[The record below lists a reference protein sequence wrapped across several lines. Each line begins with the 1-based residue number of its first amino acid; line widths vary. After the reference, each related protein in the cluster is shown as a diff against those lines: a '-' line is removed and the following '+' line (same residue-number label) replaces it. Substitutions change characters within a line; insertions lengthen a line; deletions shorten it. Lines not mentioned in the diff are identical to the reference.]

1 MYLRKTARKNKDGSV
16 VEYYQLAHN
25 YRHPETKACAVEV
38 IHNFGRADK
47 LDRDALVRLCRSVA
61 RVAGLHVHDPLA
73 EGEADAP
80 VPANGGLPRGVRL
93 LETKE
98 LGTVWAIEAL
108 WERLGIGPTLRRV
121 AQQGRT
127 RVPHERALLAMTANR
142 LCEPES
148 KLGVWD
154 RWLRTV
160 HLPSCQDLKLPQMY
174 AAMDLLHGHAAEVEE
189 SVFFHTADLFNL
201 EVDLVFYDTTTV
213 SFSIDY
219 EDQDTEESEGY
230 RKLGNSKEGTWTPQV
245 VVALA
250 VTRQGLPVRSWVFPG
265 NTTDVTTIEC
275 VRKDLRGW
283 KLGRAMFVADSGMN
297 SKENREELAR
307 ACGKYLLATRLS
319 AVTEVKEEVLSR
331 RGRYKEIAENLKVK
345 EVVVGDGERR
355 RRYFLCL
362 NAKEAKRQKR
372 HRAQVLKELEEKLGR
387 HPSKDP
393 TQKWAVELLASKR
406 YGRYLTIREGKGGK
420 RVALDRVAAK
430 AAARCDGKW
439 VILSNDDTIG
449 PEDAARGY
457 RGLMVIERCFRS
469 LKRTQIKMGPM
480 YHWLRRRI
488 EAHVKICVL
497 ALLIQRVAEI
507 ACKRPWAHIRRA
519 LRRLKATEFA
529 SESHLFFQRN
539 ELPESTEKTL
549 QDLEV
554 KAPASVLGVVKTG

>member
-1 MYLRKTARKNKDGSV
+1 MYLRTTRRKNKDGSV
-16 VEYYQLAHN
+16 VEYLQLAHN
-25 YRHPETKACAVEV
+25 YRHPETKTSTVEV
-38 IHNFGRADK
+38 IYSFGRADK
-47 LDRDALVRLCRSVA
+47 LDRDALVRLCRSIA
-61 RVAGLHVHDPLA
+61 RVTGLQIHDPVA
-73 EGEADAP
+73 EAETDS
-80 VPANGGLPRGVRL
+80 PALGKGALPKGVRL

-108 WERLGIGPTLRRV
+108 WERLGIGPVLRR
-121 AQQGRT
+121 AARQGRT
-127 RVPHERALLAMTANR
+127 RIPYERALLAMTANR

-154 RWLRTV
+154 RWLKTV
-160 HLPSCQDLKLPQMY
+160 YLPSCQDLKLPQMY
-174 AAMDLLHGHAAEVEE
+174 AAMDLLHRHAVEVEE

-213 SFSIDY
+213 SFSVDY
-219 EDQDTEESEGY
+219 EDEDTEESEGY
-230 RKLGNSKEGTWTPQV
+230 RKLGESKEGTWTPQV

-250 VTRQGLPVRSWVFPG
+250 VTRDGLPVRSWVFPG
-265 NTTDVTTIEC
+265 NTTDVKTIER

-319 AVTEVKEEVLSR
+319 AVKEVKEEVLSR
-331 RGRYKEIAENLKVK
+331 RGRYKEISANLKVK
-345 EVVVGDGERR
+345 EVKVGDGERH
-355 RRYFLCL
+355 RRYFLCQ
-362 NAKEAKRQKR
+362 NPEEAKRQEH
-372 HRAQVLKELEEKLGR
+372 HRAQVLEELEEELGR

-393 TQKWAVELLASKR
+393 TQKWVIELLASKR
-406 YGRYLTIREGKGGK
+406 YGRYLTIRETPGGK
-420 RVALDRVAAK
+420 RVVIDQAAVK

-439 VILSNDDTIG
+439 VLLTNDDTIE

-480 YHWLRRRI
+480 YHWLSRRI
-488 EAHVKICVL
+488 EAHVKICVM

-507 ACKRPWAHIRRA
+507 ACKRPWAHIRRD
-519 LRRLKATEFA
+519 LRRLQATEFA
-529 SESHLFFQRN
+529 TQSHHFFHRN
-539 ELPESTEKTL
+539 ELAPSVEKTL
-549 QDLEV
+549 QELAI
-554 KAPASVLGVVKTG
+554 KQPASVLGVEKAR